1 MELSVYV
8 HLCNPG
14 SRTNKWL
21 LNSGILNCK
30 LLYQVVQRMGYKVHR
45 RKRLEKE
52 AKEITCHAQMEI
64 YSESLKGS
72 LDNLE
77 FMEAV
82 SKLFRY

>member
-1 MELSVYV
+1 MD
-8 HLCNPG
+8 
-14 SRTNKWL
+14 
-21 LNSGILNCK
+21 
-30 LLYQVVQRMGYKVHR
+30 YKVHR